1 MYTIDINTVS
11 RSHTSHLV
19 ATGDDFGRVNV
30 YRYPCISPTD
40 AKCHVLKGHSSHVMN
55 IQWTQ
60 CDQHLVSVGGNDK
73 CIFQFKHS
81 ISDSGNSSKGS
92 NSNSNNNKYSND
104 IDGNESS
111 KLDSGGGGGSG
122 GGSEDSSES
131 VAMEVPSGGD
141 ESAGN

>member
-1 MYTIDINTVS
+1 MCTIDINTVS

-19 ATGDDFGRVNV
+19 ATGDDFGKVNI

-81 ISDSGNSSKGS
+81 ISDSGNSSKG
-92 NSNSNNNKYSND
+92 NNSNNNKYSND

-111 KLDSGGGGGSG
+111 KLDSGGGGGAAG
-122 GGSEDSSES
+122 GGSEDNSES

-141 ESAGN
+141 ESAG